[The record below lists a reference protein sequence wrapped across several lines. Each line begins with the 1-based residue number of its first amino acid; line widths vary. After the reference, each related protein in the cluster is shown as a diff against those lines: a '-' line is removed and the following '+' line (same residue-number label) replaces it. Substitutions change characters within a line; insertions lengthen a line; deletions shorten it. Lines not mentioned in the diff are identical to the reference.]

1 MMLTSQQ
8 HILREEQS
16 HPHRKPGWTSE
27 DRGGG
32 LMGERNKHK
41 LGMHAEGEV
50 CPFLLRPILCA
61 LVWIHGSVFNVNLSE
76 PFKNT
81 HFSSP

>member
-1 MMLTSQQ
+1 
-8 HILREEQS
+8 
-16 HPHRKPGWTSE
+16 
-27 DRGGG
+27 
-32 LMGERNKHK
+32 MGERNKHK